1 MPAVLINGKPGGA
14 VAVTDRG
21 LAYGDGVFE
30 TVPVAGGAPRLWPRH
45 RARLR
50 DGCRKLA
57 IAFNDW
63 RALDDEV
70 GRLAK
75 DSGDAVVKVII
86 TRGGGARGYRP
97 PPAAKPTRIVIALP
111 PPDYPDDFR
120 QLGIAA
126 RFCRKRLADD
136 PDLAGVK
143 HLNRLEQVMARM
155 EWRDEY
161 QEGVMLDAR
170 DRVVEGT
177 MSNLFIVKDGELR
190 TPLLDC
196 CGVSGVMRGWIIE
209 ACRRRGVAVQEA
221 RLSREDLLQADGVF
235 FCNVL
240 IRVWPVRHLE
250 GARDYDVR
258 LVHGLL
264 HDLLQE
270 LPAAGAEG

>member
-1 MPAVLINGKPGGA
+1 MPPVLINGEPGGA
-14 VAVTDRG
+14 IAVTDRG

-30 TVPVAGGAPRLWPRH
+30 TVSVADGSPRFWPRH

-50 DGCRKLA
+50 DGCRRLA
-57 IAFNDW
+57 IAFDDW
-63 RALDDEV
+63 RALDEEV
-70 GRLAK
+70 RRLAE
-75 DSGDAVVKVII
+75 DGGDAVVKVIV
-86 TRGGGARGYRP
+86 TRGDGARGYRP
-97 PPAAKPTRIVIALP
+97 PLAAKPTRIVLALP
-111 PPDYPDDFR
+111 PPDYPDDFGR
-120 QLGIAA
+120 RGVAA

-177 MSNLFIVKDGELR
+177 MSNLFAVEGGGLR
-190 TPLLDC
+190 TPLLDR

-209 ACRRRGVAVQEA
+209 TCRQCGIPVREE
-221 RLSREDLLQADGVF
+221 RLSREDLLRADGVF

-240 IRVWPVRHLE
+240 IRVWPVRRLE
-250 GARDYDVR
+250 DARDYDVR
-258 LVHGLL
+258 LVHDLLRGLL
-264 HDLLQE
+264 QK
-270 LPAAGAEG
+270 LPAAGADD